1 MNELL
6 TYMLKRDIASYKD
19 KDVQIT
25 HYDAD
30 SPKVIELAINEVA
43 YIHNIRVITDER
55 FELTFLS
62 AIESRKH
69 YGTGFHEYQSI
80 SRHIGSI
87 KFFNTINGKFLVSYV
102 KLKIIK

>member
-1 MNELL
+1 MTELL
-6 TYMLKRDIASYKD
+6 TYLVKRDVASYKD

-25 HYDAD
+25 HHDVERPQ
-30 SPKVIELAINEVA
+30 SIKLAINEVA
-43 YIHNIRVITDER
+43 YIHNIRVITDEK

-69 YGTGFHEYQSI
+69 YGTGFQEYQNI
-80 SRHIGSI
+80 SRHIGTI
-87 KFFNTINGKFLVSYV
+87 KFFSTIKGYFIVSYV

>member
-1 MNELL
+1 MTELL
-6 TYMLKRDIASYKD
+6 TYLVKRDVASYND

-25 HYDAD
+25 HHDVD
-30 SPKVIELAINEVA
+30 NPKVIELAINEVA

-55 FELTFLS
+55 FELSFLS

-69 YGTGFHEYQSI
+69 YGTGFNEFQSI

-87 KFFNTINGKFLVSYV
+87 KFMSIVNGYFIVSYV

>member
-1 MNELL
+1 MSELL
-6 TYMLKRDIASYKD
+6 TYLLKRDVASYVD

-25 HYDAD
+25 HHDATTPHNID
-30 SPKVIELAINEVA
+30 LAINEVA
-43 YIHNIRVITDER
+43 YIHNIRVITDEP

-69 YGTGFHEYQSI
+69 YGIGFHEYQNI

-87 KFFNTINGKFLVSYV
+87 KFMSTVNGYFIVSYV